1 MAIRLLAGGTLLL
14 FDCEGGDR
22 RDDPIS
28 AGLQALTSMCSWSV
42 FILNVDKC
50 LDNRA
55 LDLLSGLS
63 SLSNFVAQTLPEPY
77 TSCGVPVSTFFLLRN
92 KQGQL
97 TIDRRPVSAQEYLAH
112 SLAPKGDMR
121 DEVRGVLRG
130 LKNLQ
135 LVDLPHPSGGFP
147 DRPPT
152 REAFGQPFN
161 HLVDLITQR
170 LTHAL
175 TIAGVPVS
183 DPEHLSQYL
192 TALCNG
198 TRNRPV
204 SVQPLA
210 HNLHKEEGSAP
221 APL

>member
-77 TSCGVPVSTFFLLRN
+77 TSCGVPV
-92 KQGQL
+92 
-97 TIDRRPVSAQEYLAH
+97 
-112 SLAPKGDMR
+112 
-121 DEVRGVLRG
+121 
-130 LKNLQ
+130 
-135 LVDLPHPSGGFP
+135 
-147 DRPPT
+147 
-152 REAFGQPFN
+152 
-161 HLVDLITQR
+161 
-170 LTHAL
+170 
-175 TIAGVPVS
+175 
-183 DPEHLSQYL
+183 
-192 TALCNG
+192 
-198 TRNRPV
+198 
-204 SVQPLA
+204 
-210 HNLHKEEGSAP
+210 
-221 APL
+221 